1 MNPQVDTSRV
11 MSELQKLATFSSHSA
26 PAVTRVVFSD
36 EDLRARQYLRTL
48 YESAGLDVRVDA
60 IGNTFARWPGSEPQ
74 ASAVATGSHTDAIPN
89 AGMYDG
95 TVGVLGGLEAIR
107 ALKSAGFQP
116 RRSIE
121 VIMFTSEEPTRFAI
135 GCSGS
140 RAMAGSLTA
149 PDFQRLTD
157 ADGQTYDHVRQAAGF
172 SGALT
177 TLALPRDAYHAFVEL
192 HIEQG
197 PRLERAAIPIGIV
210 TAIAAP
216 ATLDVIIEGEGGH
229 AGGVMMAD
237 RKDAFTAAAEIALK
251 LEELART
258 ASSDTVATCGLIKI
272 EPGAVNS
279 IPYRASLTL
288 DIRDIDGNRRDRLIT
303 TFQREADTIALQ
315 RDVRISFNLRNAD
328 PPATC
333 DPMVVSAVRQA
344 CIATQKQ
351 SMDLVSRAYHD
362 SLFMARVALMGMIFI
377 PCRRGVSHRPD
388 EYASPEHITC
398 GIEVLTHTLAT
409 LSK

>member
-1 MNPQVDTSRV
+1 MKPLADTTRV
-11 MSELQKLATFSSHSA
+11 MRELQTLATFSSHPA

-36 EDLRARQYLRTL
+36 DDRRARQYLRSL
-48 YESAGLDVRVDA
+48 YESAGLSVRVDA
-60 IGNTFARWPGSEPQ
+60 IGNTFARWHGSEPQ
-74 ASAVATGSHTDAIPN
+74 AGAVATGSHTDAIPN

-107 ALKSAGFQP
+107 ALKSSGFQP

-140 RAMAGSLTA
+140 RALAGSLA
-149 PDFQRLTD
+149 EPDFQRLVD

-172 SGALT
+172 SGALA

-197 PRLERAAIPIGIV
+197 PRLERAAIAIGIV

-216 ATLDVIIEGEGGH
+216 ATLDVTIEGEGGH
-229 AGGVMMAD
+229 AGGVMMVD
-237 RKDAFTAAAEIALK
+237 RKDAFTAAAEMALT
-251 LEELART
+251 LEQLART

-288 DIRDIDGNRRDRLIT
+288 DIRDIDGQRRDRLIIA
-303 TFQREADTIALQ
+303 FQSEATTIAQ
-315 RDVRISFNLRNAD
+315 RRGVGIKFNLRNAD

-333 DPMVVSAVRQA
+333 DPMVVDAVRKA
-344 CIATQKQ
+344 CIAAKTE
-351 SMDLVSRAYHD
+351 SMDLASRAYHD
-362 SLFMARVALMGMIFI
+362 SLFMARVAPMGMIFI
-377 PCRRGVSHRPD
+377 PCRGGVSHRPD
-388 EYASPEHITC
+388 EYASPEHIAR
-398 GIEVLTHTLAT
+398 GIEVLAHTLAT
-409 LSK
+409 LAT